1 MNQKEITANKINM
14 VLLVAKMCIS
24 KVKYGI
30 ARSPMVV
37 FETEMAVREKI
48 SQLINTPLYFSI
60 CYILFYYP
68 YFIN

>member
-1 MNQKEITANKINM
+1 MISMNQKEITANNINM

-48 SQLINTPLYFSI
+48 SQLTHLSTFLYVIYYSI
-60 CYILFYYP
+60 IRIL
-68 YFIN
+68 